1 MDEQERRRLG
11 QLWAAALYR
20 ALPGGDNL
28 EPPAF
33 VSEARAELARLIDD
47 VQKNRNRPEE
57 LP

>member
-47 VQKNRNRPEE
+47 VQKNRNRPE
-57 LP
+57 